1 MSCFH
6 GIALTL
12 AVSAAPAV
20 EPQQMP
26 ATPRGVV
33 FLVGGI
39 GGVDPLGPSSH
50 WALPKAGV
58 PHELR
63 DFDWTHGVGHLL
75 RDLQDIRHVNAKADE
90 LADLVRAI
98 KAADPDRPVYL
109 MGHSGGAGICL
120 ATAERLP
127 PATLERII
135 LLNAAVSPTLDVRP
149 ALRATRCEIVSFYS
163 TLDFLVLGLGTRQ
176 FGTMDRVYTQSSGRT
191 GFIIPADLDDEGRAL
206 YARLVQIPCAVADVP
221 YMTAGAHHSYVMP
234 RFICDRVAPWL
245 KP

>member
-1 MSCFH
+1 MSCAY

-12 AVSAAPAV
+12 AVSAAPVV
-20 EPQQMP
+20 EPQQVPP
-26 ATPRGVV
+26 APCGVV
-33 FLVGGI
+33 FVVGGV

-63 DFDWTHGVGHLL
+63 DFDWTHGVGHPL

-90 LADLVRAI
+90 LADLVRAV
-98 KAADPDRPVYL
+98 KAADPDRPIYL
-109 MGHSGGAGICL
+109 MGHSGGTGICL
-120 ATAERLP
+120 AAAERLP
-127 PATLERII
+127 TATVERII
-135 LLNAAVSPTLDVRP
+135 LLNAAVSPTLDLRP

-163 TLDFLVLGLGTRQ
+163 TLDTLVLGCGTWK

-191 GFIIPADLDDEGRAL
+191 GFVIPADLDDEGRAL
-206 YARLVQIPCAVADVP
+206 YARLVQIPCSVADVP

-234 RFICDRVAPWL
+234 RFLGVRVAPWL